1 MNVVPGETSA
11 VPGAS
16 VAPPRF
22 GSPRWRRAGA
32 VALLMAAAALVG
44 ACRERLDG
52 GASCAAASALCPGQ
66 AVDLRDTIIDP
77 VLAFDSTFS
86 GFPGTGTEVF
96 LPLVNYGDSLETVA
110 IARFDTLTTLFSPP
124 GDTVQSVLYADSVY
138 LRMDVDLT
146 RARVPDSVRIDVYDV
161 GDTTLAPGFVD
172 SVPAMLRTRFVPG
185 RIIGGKTFSKVQI
198 VDSLLVPVNDS
209 AMLAHLR
216 DSTYGWPR
224 LRVGVRVR
232 GIGGPVAF
240 RIGSEESGN
249 PIRLRYRPKADTSV
263 HQQEVNLASAD
274 PADREDIRIDLRD
287 YAVVLKDLLPA
298 SANRMTIGGIPGRRV
313 YLRFNIPSRLSD
325 STTVIRATLRLTQVP
340 FPFGAD
346 SDTVVVH
353 THVVLA
359 SPQVTDIR
367 RASTFLSQAGLVV
380 QDSLNLSPRG
390 AGVKE
395 IELYPL
401 VRGWALQ
408 AGQTNAPPRAVVLAT
423 SNEGTLPLIAT
434 FYSTTAGPGLRPRM
448 RLTYIPKVGFG
459 TP

>member
-1 MNVVPGETSA
+1 MMET
-11 VPGAS
+11 
-16 VAPPRF
+16 PRDAAGPVNRTA
-22 GSPRWRRAGA
+22 GSRRRRAA
-32 VALLMAAAALVG
+32 VLALAIGAAAFTG
-44 ACRERLDG
+44 ACREHLDG
-52 GASCAAASALCPGQ
+52 GATCAVASALCPGQ
-66 AVDLRDTIIDP
+66 NVDLRDTIIDP
-77 VLAFDSTFS
+77 VLAFDSTFG
-86 GFPGTGTEVF
+86 GFPGTGAEFF

-110 IARFDTLTTLFSPP
+110 IARFDTLITLFSPP
-124 GDTVQSVLYADSVY
+124 GDTVQHVLYTDSVY
-138 LRMDVDLT
+138 LRLSVDLT

-161 GDTTLAPGFVD
+161 GDTTLPAGVAD
-172 SVPAMLRTRFVPG
+172 TVPAMLRQRFVPS
-185 RIIGGKTFSKVQI
+185 RVIGGRTFSKVQI
-198 VDSLLVPVNDS
+198 VDSVLVPVNDS
-209 AMLAHLR
+209 AMLAHIR

-224 LRVGVRVR
+224 LRVGIRVR

-249 PIRLRYRPKADTSV
+249 PVKLRYRPKADTSV
-263 HQQEVNLASAD
+263 HQQEVDLASGD
-274 PADREDIRIDLRD
+274 PADREDLRIDLRD
-287 YAVVLKDLLPA
+287 FTLVLKNRLPDPP
-298 SANRMTIGGIPGRRV
+298 NQMMIGGIPGRRA

-340 FPFGAD
+340 YAFGAD

-359 SPQVTDIR
+359 SPQVTDLR
-367 RASTFLSQAGLVV
+367 RASTFLSQSGLVV

-390 AGVKE
+390 SGVRE

-408 AGQTNAPPRAVVLAT
+408 AGQANAPPRAVVLAT
-423 SNEGTLPLIAT
+423 SNEGTLPHIAT

>member
-1 MNVVPGETSA
+1 MNPGAGDTPP
-11 VPGAS
+11 VGGAS
-16 VAPPRF
+16 VAPARA
-22 GSPRWRRAGA
+22 GSPRRRRAA
-32 VALLMAAAALVG
+32 VVALLMVAAALMG

-77 VLAFDSTFS
+77 VLAFDSTFT

-124 GDTVQSVLYADSVY
+124 GDTVQHVLYTDSVY
-138 LRMDVDLT
+138 LRLGVNLR

-161 GDTTLAPGFVD
+161 GDNTLAADFVD
-172 SVPAMLRTRFVPG
+172 SVPAMLRTRFVPS

-198 VDSLLVPVNDS
+198 VDSILVPVNDS

-240 RIGSEESGN
+240 RIGSGESGD
-249 PIRLRYRPKADTSV
+249 PVRLRYRPKADTSV

-274 PADREDIRIDLRD
+274 PGDRQDIRIDLRD
-287 YAVVLKDLLPA
+287 FPVVLKSKLPKPP
-298 SANRMTIGGIPGRRV
+298 NQMMIGGIPGSRA

-325 STTVIRATLRLTQVP
+325 STTIIRATLRLTQVP

-359 SPQVTDIR
+359 SPQVTDLR
-367 RASTFLSQAGLVV
+367 RASTFLSRAGLVV
-380 QDSLNLSPRG
+380 EDSLNLSPRG
-390 AGVKE
+390 SGMRE

-423 SNEGTLPLIAT
+423 SNEGTFPLIAT

>member
-1 MNVVPGETSA
+1 MNAGSPKAAHAAHGSSA
-11 VPGAS
+11 RIGAS
-16 VAPPRF
+16 RH
-22 GSPRWRRAGA
+22 RR
-32 VALLMAAAALVG
+32 AAALALLIGVAGLAG
-44 ACRERLDG
+44 ACREQLDG
-52 GASCAAASALCPGQ
+52 GPACSVASALCPGQ

-77 VLAFDSTFS
+77 VLAFDSTFG

-138 LRMDVDLT
+138 LRMDVDLR

-161 GDTTLAPGFVD
+161 GDPTLAPGFVD

-198 VDSLLVPVNDS
+198 VDSILVPVNDS

-240 RIGSEESGN
+240 RIGSEESGS
-249 PIRLRYRPKADTSV
+249 PMRLRYRPKADTSV
-263 HQQEVNLASAD
+263 HQQEVNLASGD
-274 PADREDIRIDLRD
+274 PADRADIRIDLRD
-287 YAVVLKDLLPA
+287 FPVVLKSKLP
-298 SANRMTIGGIPGRRV
+298 NPPNQMMIGGIPGNRV

-340 FPFGAD
+340 YPFGAD

-359 SPQVTDIR
+359 SPLVTDLR

-380 QDSLNLSPRG
+380 EDSLSLSPHG
-390 AGVKE
+390 SGVRE

-408 AGQTNAPPRAVVLAT
+408 SGQTNAPPRAVVLAT

-434 FYSTTAGPGLRPRM
+434 FYSTTAAPGLRPRM